1 MSRNTLA
8 SQTADAP
15 VVLSVRL
22 MFYPLELLANWLSYN
37 IFSLEKDSHFGDA
50 VNFFIYDSLKILILL
65 LIINYFMAILR
76 HYLPIEKLRDFLA
89 SRKWY
94 GLDYFL
100 AAIFG
105 TITPF
110 CSCSSIPLFIGFL
123 EARIPLGVTS
133 SFLIV
138 SPLVNQVAVVL
149 FAGLFGWKITI
160 LYVVSAVLLGVIGG
174 FILDELKLEK
184 YVADYVWKIKSQ
196 KLELKNEKTPFIK
209 LLKKFWQE
217 GFSMTKKITL
227 YVLIGIAVGAGI
239 HGFVPVDFFE
249 HYISSENLFAVP
261 IAAIVAV
268 PMYANSVG
276 VIPIMQSLVEKGI
289 PLGTA
294 MAFMMAVVG
303 LSLPEA
309 LILKRV
315 MKMKLLIYFFGI
327 TTVNIIIIGYL
338 FNIFVK

>member
-1 MSRNTLA
+1 M
-8 SQTADAP
+8 D
-15 VVLSVRL
+15 V
-22 MFYPLELLANWLSYN
+22 FYPIEYFAEWLAYFVIKLNP
-37 IFSLEKDSHFGDA
+37 ESHLGDA
-50 VNFFIYDSLKILILL
+50 VNFFIYDSIKILL
-65 LIINYFMAILR
+65 LLLVINYFMAIVR
-76 HYLPIEKLRDFLA
+76 HYLPVEKLKDFLA

-94 GLDYFL
+94 GLDYLL
-100 AAIFG
+100 AALFG

-110 CSCSSIPLFIGFL
+110 CSCSSIPLFVGFL
-123 EARIPLGVTS
+123 EAGIPLGVTL

-149 FAGLFGWKITI
+149 FVGLFGWKIAI
-160 LYVVSAVLLGVIGG
+160 LYVIAAILLGVVGG
-174 FILDELKLEK
+174 YILNLLKLEK

-196 KLELKNEKTPFIK
+196 KMETKNSKQTYGV
-209 LLKKFWQE
+209 LLKKFWGE
-217 GFSMTKKITL
+217 GWDLTKKIIP

-239 HGFVPVDFFE
+239 HGFVPAGYFE
-249 HYISSENLFAVP
+249 AHITADNLLAVP
-261 IAAIVAV
+261 IAVLVAV
-268 PMYANSVG
+268 PMYANAVG

-315 MKMKLLIYFFGI
+315 MKLRLLVYFFGV
-327 TTVNIIIIGYL
+327 TTINIIIIGYL
-338 FNIFVK
+338 FNIFFG

>member
-1 MSRNTLA
+1 M
-8 SQTADAP
+8 DI
-15 VVLSVRL
+15 
-22 MFYPLELLANWLSYN
+22 FYPLQFIADKIAYNLLGL
-37 IFSLEKDSHFGDA
+37 LKGSHLGDA
-50 VNFFIYDSLKILILL
+50 VNFFLYDSLKILILL

-76 HYLPIEKLRDFLA
+76 HYLPVEKLRDFLA

-94 GLDYFL
+94 GFDYFL

-123 EARIPLGVTS
+123 EAGIPLGVTL

-138 SPLVNQVAVVL
+138 SPLVNQVAVAL
-149 FAGLFGWKITI
+149 FVGLFGWKIAI
-160 LYVVSAVLLGVIGG
+160 LYVVSTILLGMVGG
-174 FILDELKLEK
+174 LILNKLKLEK
-184 YVADYVWKIKSQ
+184 YVADYVWKIKGQ
-196 KLELKNEKTPFIK
+196 KLEIKSKKIPVRK
-209 LLKKFWQE
+209 LLKIFWSE
-217 GFSMTKKITL
+217 GLVLTKKITI
-227 YVLIGIAVGAGI
+227 YVLLGIALGAVI
-239 HGFVPVDFFE
+239 HGFVPTGFFE
-249 HYISSENLFAVP
+249 KYITVDNLLAVP
-261 IAAIVAV
+261 IATIVAV
-268 PMYANSVG
+268 PMYANAVG

-315 MKMKLLIYFFGI
+315 MKMKLLVYFFGI
-327 TTVNIIIIGYL
+327 TTINIIIVGYL
-338 FNIFVK
+338 FNLFLH

>member
-1 MSRNTLA
+1 
-8 SQTADAP
+8 
-15 VVLSVRL
+15 
-22 MFYPLELLANWLSYN
+22 MFYPLQLLANYFSYN
-37 IFSLEKDSHFGDA
+37 LFGLLKGSHLGDA

-65 LIINYFMAILR
+65 LIINYLMAILR
-76 HYLPIEKLRDFLA
+76 HYLPIEKLRDFLV
-89 SRKWY
+89 SKKWY
-94 GLDYFL
+94 GFDYFL

-123 EARIPLGVTS
+123 EAGIPLGVTL

-138 SPLVNQVAVVL
+138 SPLVNQVAIVL

-160 LYVVSAVLLGVIGG
+160 FYVVSAILLGVVGG
-174 FILDELKLEK
+174 FILSKLKLEK
-184 YVADYVWKIKSQ
+184 YVADYVWKIKSNKIEIKKE
-196 KLELKNEKTPFIK
+196 KLSYKN
-209 LLKKFWQE
+209 LLIRFWQE
-217 GFSMTKKITL
+217 GFSLTKKITP
-227 YVLIGIAVGAGI
+227 YVLIGIAVGAAI
-239 HGFVPVDFFE
+239 HGFVPAGFFE
-249 HYISSENLFAVP
+249 KYITAENFLAVP
-261 IAAIVAV
+261 IATIVAV

-315 MKMKLLIYFFGI
+315 MKMKLLLLFFGV
-327 TTVNIIIIGYL
+327 TTINIIVIGYL
-338 FNIFVK
+338 FNFLIK

>member
-1 MSRNTLA
+1 MADWLTYDIFDLGQSSRLGT
-8 SQTADAP
+8 S
-15 VVLSVRL
+15 
-22 MFYPLELLANWLSYN
+22 
-37 IFSLEKDSHFGDA
+37 I
-50 VNFFIYDSLKILILL
+50 NFFIYDFLKILILL
-65 LIINYFMAILR
+65 LIVNYFMAIVR
-76 HYLPIEKLRDFLA
+76 RYLPVKKLKDFLA

-94 GLDYFL
+94 GADYFL
-100 AAIFG
+100 GSFFG
-105 TITPF
+105 AITPF

-123 EARIPLGVTS
+123 KAGIPLGVTL
-133 SFLIV
+133 SFLIT

-160 LYVVSAVLLGVIGG
+160 LYVISAVLLGVVGG
-174 FILDELKLEK
+174 FVLGKLKLEK
-184 YVADYVWKIKSQ
+184 YVADYVWQVKSKKIDLEQ
-196 KLELKNEKTPFIK
+196 KKETWQN
-209 LLKKFWQE
+209 LLKIFWKE
-217 GFSMTKKITL
+217 GWRFTRKIIW
-227 YVLIGIAVGAGI
+227 YVLIGIGAGAVI
-239 HGFVPVDFFE
+239 HGFVPADFFE
-249 HYISSENLFAVP
+249 HYITADNLFAVP
-261 IAAIVAV
+261 IATILAV
-268 PMYANSVG
+268 PMYANAVG

>member
-1 MSRNTLA
+1 
-8 SQTADAP
+8 
-15 VVLSVRL
+15 
-22 MFYPLELLANWLSYN
+22 
-37 IFSLEKDSHFGDA
+37 
-50 VNFFIYDSLKILILL
+50 
-65 LIINYFMAILR
+65 MAILR

-94 GLDYFL
+94 GADYLL
-100 AAIFG
+100 ASIFG

-123 EARIPLGVTS
+123 EAGIPLGVTL
-133 SFLIV
+133 SFLIT

-149 FAGLFGWKITI
+149 FAGLFGWKVTI
-160 LYVVSAVLLGVIGG
+160 LYVISAVLLGVVGG
-174 FILDELKLEK
+174 FILGKLKLEK
-184 YVADYVWKIKSQ
+184 YVADYVWQIKSQ
-196 KLELKNEKTPFIK
+196 KIDLEQKKETWQK
-209 LLKKFWQE
+209 LLKIFWKE
-217 GFSMTKKITL
+217 GWVFTKKIIW
-227 YVLIGIAVGAGI
+227 YVLIGIGVGAVI
-239 HGFVPVDFFE
+239 HGFVPAGFFE
-249 HYISSENLFAVP
+249 HYITAENLFAVP
-261 IAAIVAV
+261 IATILAV
-268 PMYANSVG
+268 PMYANAVG

-315 MKMKLLIYFFGI
+315 MKMKLLAYFFGI
-327 TTVNIIIIGYL
+327 TTIYIIIIGYL